1 MGNWLQMD
9 WLEDLYEKIKRYIK
23 RVSLKKA
30 MCIYIFIALICVF
43 FLWLITVSVC
53 NGWQNLILDKY
64 GIDFKNFV
72 SVDYLNIEAGDKWL
86 LKIII
91 FIRNYSIFIYS
102 MAAIVITSQFYYNN
116 KIKEPLKILKT
127 EADYV
132 SRGDLSFECRY
143 ESNDEMAVICKT
155 FNDMRLKL
163 IENNSAMWK
172 LIEEQA
178 DLNAV
183 MAHDLRN
190 PLSIIEGYNE
200 MLIKYMPEG
209 KISEEKLMSTL
220 KLMNT
225 QIIRMKEFL
234 NRIKSIRSFSE
245 MRVCKKREDI
255 KILIDGLKEMI
266 EGFDKGDIDILLE
279 DFQENREG
287 FYDLSIIEE
296 VVGNL
301 LSNAVRFA
309 KKEVKI
315 SLKVEGDKLLI
326 FVKDDGRGFS
336 KKELFKASD
345 PFYTSEKKDSS
356 HFGIGLNICKILTEK
371 HGGSLSLSNSIDG
384 GAIVCGEFQ
393 I

>member
-287 FYDLSIIEE
+287 FYDLSVIEE

-371 HGGSLSLSNSIDG
+371 HGGSLSLSNSIEG

>member
-1 MGNWLQMD
+1 MD
-9 WLEDLYEKIKRYIK
+9 WLEDLYEKIKGYIK

-43 FLWLITVSVC
+43 FLWLITVGVC

-64 GIDFKNFV
+64 GLDFKNFV

-163 IENNSAMWK
+163 IENNSAMWN

-220 KLMNT
+220 KLMNK

-245 MRVCKKREDI
+245 MRVCKKRRDI
-255 KILIDGLKEMI
+255 KMLIDGLKEMI
-266 EGFDKGDIDILLE
+266 EGFDKGDIEILLE
-279 DFQENREG
+279 DFHENREG
-287 FYDLSIIEE
+287 FYDLNVIEE

-371 HGGSLSLSNSIDG
+371 HGGSLSLSNSIEG
-384 GAIVCGEFQ
+384 GAIVCSEFQ

>member
-1 MGNWLQMD
+1 MD

>member
-1 MGNWLQMD
+1 MD
-9 WLEDLYEKIKRYIK
+9 WLEDLYEKIKVYIK

-30 MCIYIFIALICVF
+30 MCIYIFIAVICVF
-43 FLWLITVSVC
+43 FLWLITVSIC

-64 GIDFKNFV
+64 EINFKNFV
-72 SVDYLNIEAGDKWL
+72 SVDYLNIEAGDKCI
-86 LKIII
+86 LKIMIY
-91 FIRNYSIFIYS
+91 IRNYSIFIYS
-102 MAAIVITSQFYYNN
+102 MAAIVITSHFYYNN

-163 IENNSAMWK
+163 IESNNTMWN

-220 KLMNT
+220 KLMNK

-245 MRVCKKREDI
+245 MRVCKKRRDI

-266 EGFDKGDIDILLE
+266 EGFNKGDIDILLE
-279 DFQENREG
+279 DFHENREG
-287 FYDLSIIEE
+287 FYDLSVIEE

-345 PFYTSEKKDSS
+345 PFYTSEKKDNS

-371 HGGSLSLSNSIDG
+371 HGGSLSLSNSIEG
-384 GAIVCGEFQ
+384 GAIVCSEFQ

>member
-1 MGNWLQMD
+1 MD
-9 WLEDLYEKIKRYIK
+9 WLEDLYEKIKGYIK